1 MPTSRM
7 LTERP
12 TFSPPRA
19 LRNGQVQTAIG
30 NLPPLPWFARRRG
43 AMLLASARP
52 WVLDCGDGV
61 RLQGL
66 LSLAPGT
73 EAPGGA
79 QERPDEPRRI
89 AVVLHGWE
97 GSAESCYVISLGA
110 LLLDHGFDVLR
121 LNLRDHGESHHLN
134 RGIFHSCRLAEVV
147 GATRAV
153 AERFPAA
160 RLFLTGFSLGGNF
173 MLRVAADAG
182 APEAIAGVAAVSPVL
197 DPAATLVALERGWF
211 LYRQYFVR
219 KWSRSLRVKRRAWP
233 DLPDFEPILRSRDL
247 RAMTAGLV
255 REFTDFPTSR
265 CLPRGLRDHRPAAR
279 GAALSGGRAAGGGR
293 SDDSCGRSRAAGAV
307 PAADRRAHP
316 LRWSLRIRR
325 AAQRAELCGSLRGVA
340 VRAGDP
346 AALGRSTIPI
356 ARRQPAELGL
366 EGIDA
371 GQVGARIVIRAAL
384 AFGEL
389 KAVACVEITAVR
401 AAQMN
406 RRREMPLLPGRRGYD
421 AIACQRFRDGAV
433 EIRRGEFDRVAREQA
448 KVTANGTRRMTPGF
462 LSPPESP
469 RARGCRAA
477 SPRRRCRRSSD
488 TCRPSSR
495 RDDRSRRAWNSTT
508 SANKSAPAGFPSL
521 RSGRG
526 RPAVPP

>member
-30 NLPPLPWFARRRG
+30 NLPPLPWLARRRG
-43 AMLLASARP
+43 ARLLASARP

-66 LSLAPGT
+66 LSLAPGP

-97 GSAESCYVISLGA
+97 GSADSCYVISLGA

-121 LNLRDHGESHHLN
+121 LNLRDHGQSHHLN

-173 MLRVAADAG
+173 LLRVAADAG

-255 REFTDFPTSR
+255 REFTDFPT
-265 CLPRGLRDHRPAAR
+265 LDAYLEGYAITGPRLAALRFPAAVLLAEDDPMIP
-279 GAALSGGRAAGGGR
+279 AADLARLAPSPQLTVVRTRHGGHCGFVEQLSGPSFADRFVVSQFGREIPPPSGVQP
-293 SDDSCGRSRAAGAV
+293 SQSRAA
-307 PAADRRAHP
+307 
-316 LRWSLRIRR
+316 
-325 AAQRAELCGSLRGVA
+325 
-340 VRAGDP
+340 
-346 AALGRSTIPI
+346 
-356 ARRQPAELGL
+356 
-366 EGIDA
+366 
-371 GQVGARIVIRAAL
+371 
-384 AFGEL
+384 
-389 KAVACVEITAVR
+389 
-401 AAQMN
+401 N
-406 RRREMPLLPGRRGYD
+406 RRNSVSK
-421 AIACQRFRDGAV
+421 ASTRD
-433 EIRRGEFDRVAREQA
+433 R
-448 KVTANGTRRMTPGF
+448 
-462 LSPPESP
+462 
-469 RARGCRAA
+469 
-477 SPRRRCRRSSD
+477 
-488 TCRPSSR
+488 
-495 RDDRSRRAWNSTT
+495 
-508 SANKSAPAGFPSL
+508 
-521 RSGRG
+521 
-526 RPAVPP
+526 